1 MAKVRNGFVTNSS
14 SSSFILGFKDEDSI
28 AKTLADDNTCGY
40 FETIY
45 HDCLESEKMDIETM
59 LDNCRESIYWEVFYN
74 LEYKLEERMNW
85 NEIFEFTKTDEFKKL
100 VEEETDKRI
109 NELRK
114 DAEGKSIF
122 VEVEYEDHSLSGSEL
137 EHDIVPY
144 LDCCLEV
151 FSNH

>member
-1 MAKVRNGFVTNSS
+1 MAKIRNGFVTNSS

-28 AKTLADDNTCGY
+28 AKTLADDDTYGY

-45 HDCLESEKMDIETM
+45 QDCLEAEKMDIETM
-59 LDNCRESIYWEVFYN
+59 LNNCRESIYWDAFYD
-74 LEYKLEERMNW
+74 LEYELENRMNW
-85 NEIFEFTKTDEFKKL
+85 DEIFEFTKTDEFKKL

>member
-45 HDCLESEKMDIETM
+45 RDCLESEKMDIETM
-59 LDNCRESIYWEVFYN
+59 LNNCRESIYWEVFYN
-74 LEYKLEERMNW
+74 LEDKLAERMNW
-85 NEIFEFTKTDEFKKL
+85 DEIFEFTKTDEFKKL

>member
-122 VEVEYEDHSLSGSEL
+122 VKVEYEDHSLSGSEL

>member
-59 LDNCRESIYWEVFYN
+59 LDNCRESIYWEVFYDLKYDLEDKMDWN
-74 LEYKLEERMNW
+74 KVYEFIETEEYKN
-85 NEIFEFTKTDEFKKL
+85 L
-100 VEEETDKRI
+100 VKEETDRRI
-109 NELRK
+109 EILRK
-114 DAEGKSIF
+114 DAEGKSVF
-122 VEVEYEDHSLSGSEL
+122 VNVEYEDHSVEGSDL
-137 EHDIVPY
+137 EHYIVPY
-144 LDCCLEV
+144 LDCCLKV
-151 FSNH
+151 FNNH

>member
-85 NEIFEFTKTDEFKKL
+85 NEIFKFTKTDEFKKL

-144 LDCCLEV
+144 LDCCLKR

>member
-1 MAKVRNGFVTNSS
+1 MAKIRNGFVTNSS
-14 SSSFILGFKDEDSI
+14 SSSFILGFKDKDSI

-59 LDNCRESIYWEVFYN
+59 LNNCREDIYWGAFYD
-74 LEYKLEERMNW
+74 LEYKLEKKMNW
-85 NEIFEFTKTDEFKKL
+85 DEIFEFTKTDEFKKF

-122 VEVEYEDHSLSGSEL
+122 VEVEYKDHTVEGSEL

-144 LDCCLEV
+144 LKCCLTR
-151 FSNH
+151 FSHH

>member
-74 LEYKLEERMNW
+74 LKYKFEERMNW

-144 LDCCLEV
+144 LDCCLKR

>member
-14 SSSFILGFKDEDSI
+14 SSSFILGFKDEDNI
-28 AKTLADDNTCGY
+28 AKTLADDNTCDY
-40 FETIY
+40 FEIIY
-45 HDCLESEKMDIETM
+45 HDCLEAEKMDIETM
-59 LDNCRESIYWEVFYN
+59 LNNCRESIYWDAFYD
-74 LEYKLEERMNW
+74 LEYSLENRMNW
-85 NEIFEFTKTDEFKKL
+85 DEIFEFTKTNEFKKF

-122 VEVEYEDHSLSGSEL
+122 VEVEYEDHTVEGSEL

-144 LDCCLEV
+144 LKCCLTR
-151 FSNH
+151 FSHH

>member
-144 LDCCLEV
+144 LDCCLKR

>member
-28 AKTLADDNTCGY
+28 AKTLADDDTYGY

-59 LDNCRESIYWEVFYN
+59 LNNCREDIYWDAFYD
-74 LEYKLEERMNW
+74 LEYSLENRMNW
-85 NEIFEFTKTDEFKKL
+85 DEIFEFTKTNEFKKF

-122 VEVEYEDHSLSGSEL
+122 VEVEYEDHTVEGSEL

-144 LDCCLEV
+144 LKCCLTR
-151 FSNH
+151 FSHH

>member
-1 MAKVRNGFVTNSS
+1 MAKIRNGFVTNSS
-14 SSSFILGFKDEDSI
+14 SSSFILGFKDKDSI

-45 HDCLESEKMDIETM
+45 QDCLEAEKMDIETM
-59 LDNCRESIYWEVFYN
+59 LNNCRESIYWDAFYD
-74 LEYKLEERMNW
+74 LEYELENRMNW
-85 NEIFEFTKTDEFKKL
+85 DEIFEFTKTDEFKKL

-122 VEVEYEDHSLSGSEL
+122 VEVEYQDHSLSGSEL

>member
-1 MAKVRNGFVTNSS
+1 MGKIRNGFVTNSS

-45 HDCLESEKMDIETM
+45 QDCLEAEKMDIETM
-59 LDNCRESIYWEVFYN
+59 LNNCRESIYWDAFYD
-74 LEYKLEERMNW
+74 LEYELENRMNW
-85 NEIFEFTKTDEFKKL
+85 DEIFEFTKTDEFKKL

>member
-1 MAKVRNGFVTNSS
+1 MAKIRNGFVTNSS
-14 SSSFILGFKDEDSI
+14 SSSFILGFKDKDSI

-45 HDCLESEKMDIETM
+45 QDCLEAEKMDIETM
-59 LDNCRESIYWEVFYN
+59 LNNCRESIYWDAFYD
-74 LEYKLEERMNW
+74 LEYELENRMNW
-85 NEIFEFTKTDEFKKL
+85 DEIFEFTKTDEFKKL

-122 VEVEYEDHSLSGSEL
+122 VKVEYEDHSLSGSEL

>member
-1 MAKVRNGFVTNSS
+1 MAKIRNGFVTNSS
-14 SSSFILGFKDEDSI
+14 SSSFILGFKDKDSI

-45 HDCLESEKMDIETM
+45 QDCLEAEKMDIETM
-59 LDNCRESIYWEVFYN
+59 LNNCRESIYWDAFYD
-74 LEYKLEERMNW
+74 LEYELENRMNW
-85 NEIFEFTKTDEFKKL
+85 DEIFEFTKTDEFKKL

>member
-14 SSSFILGFKDEDSI
+14 SSSFILGFKDEDNI
-28 AKTLADDNTCGY
+28 AKTLADDNTCDY
-40 FETIY
+40 FEIIY
-45 HDCLESEKMDIETM
+45 HDCLEAEKMDIETM
-59 LDNCRESIYWEVFYN
+59 LNNCREDIYWDAFYDLKYS
-74 LEYKLEERMNW
+74 LENRMNW
-85 NEIFEFTKTDEFKKL
+85 DEIFEFTKTNEFKKF

-122 VEVEYEDHSLSGSEL
+122 VEVEYEDHTVEGSEL

-144 LDCCLEV
+144 LKCCLTR
-151 FSNH
+151 FSHH

>member
-122 VEVEYEDHSLSGSEL
+122 VEVEYEDHTVEGSEL

-144 LDCCLEV
+144 LKCCLTR
-151 FSNH
+151 FSHH

>member
-1 MAKVRNGFVTNSS
+1 MAKIRNGFVTNSS
-14 SSSFILGFKDEDSI
+14 SSSFILGFKDKDSI

-59 LDNCRESIYWEVFYN
+59 LNNCREDIYWDAFYD
-74 LEYKLEERMNW
+74 LEYKLEKKMNW
-85 NEIFEFTKTDEFKKL
+85 DEIFEFTKTDEFKKF

-122 VEVEYEDHSLSGSEL
+122 VEVEYEDHTVEGSEL

-144 LDCCLEV
+144 LKCCLTR
-151 FSNH
+151 FSHH

>member
-45 HDCLESEKMDIETM
+45 QDCLEAEKMDIETM
-59 LDNCRESIYWEVFYN
+59 LNNCRESIYWDAFYD
-74 LEYKLEERMNW
+74 LEYELENRMNW
-85 NEIFEFTKTDEFKKL
+85 DEIFEFTKTDEFKKL

>member
-45 HDCLESEKMDIETM
+45 HDCLEAEKMDIETI
-59 LDNCRESIYWEVFYN
+59 LNNCRESIYWEVFYN

-85 NEIFEFTKTDEFKKL
+85 DEIFEFTKTDEFKKL
-100 VEEETDKRI
+100 VEEETDKHI

-144 LDCCLEV
+144 LDCCLKR

>member
-1 MAKVRNGFVTNSS
+1 MAKIRNGFVTNSS
-14 SSSFILGFKDEDSI
+14 SSSFILGFKDKDSI
-28 AKTLADDNTCGY
+28 AKTLADNNTCGY

-45 HDCLESEKMDIETM
+45 QDCLEAEKMDIETM
-59 LDNCRESIYWEVFYN
+59 LNNCRESIYWDAFYD
-74 LEYKLEERMNW
+74 LEYELENRMNW
-85 NEIFEFTKTDEFKKL
+85 DEIFEFTKTDEFKKL

>member
-14 SSSFILGFKDEDSI
+14 SSSFILGFKDEDNI
-28 AKTLADDNTCGY
+28 AKTLADDDTCGY

-59 LDNCRESIYWEVFYN
+59 LNNCREDIYWDAFYD
-74 LEYKLEERMNW
+74 LEYSLENRMNW
-85 NEIFEFTKTDEFKKL
+85 DEIFEFTKTNEFKKF

-122 VEVEYEDHSLSGSEL
+122 VEVEYEDHTVEGSEL

-144 LDCCLEV
+144 LKCCLTR
-151 FSNH
+151 FSHH

>member
-1 MAKVRNGFVTNSS
+1 MAKIRNGFVTNSS
-14 SSSFILGFKDEDSI
+14 SSSFILGFKDKDSI
-28 AKTLADDNTCGY
+28 AKTLADDDTYGY

-45 HDCLESEKMDIETM
+45 HDCLEAEKMDIETM
-59 LDNCRESIYWEVFYN
+59 LNNCRESIYWDAFYD
-74 LEYKLEERMNW
+74 LEYELENRMNRD
-85 NEIFEFTKTDEFKKL
+85 EIFEFTKTDEFNKL

-122 VEVEYEDHSLSGSEL
+122 VKVEYEDHSLSGSEL

>member
-85 NEIFEFTKTDEFKKL
+85 DEIFEFTKTDEFKKL

-144 LDCCLEV
+144 LDCCLKR

>member
-1 MAKVRNGFVTNSS
+1 MAKIRNGFVTNSS
-14 SSSFILGFKDEDSI
+14 SSSFILGFKDKDSI
-28 AKTLADDNTCGY
+28 AKILADDNTCGY

-45 HDCLESEKMDIETM
+45 QDCLEAEKMDIETM
-59 LDNCRESIYWEVFYN
+59 LNNCRESIYWDAFYD
-74 LEYKLEERMNW
+74 LEYELENRMNW
-85 NEIFEFTKTDEFKKL
+85 DEIFEFTKTDEFKKL

>member
-45 HDCLESEKMDIETM
+45 HDCLEAEKMDIETM
-59 LDNCRESIYWEVFYN
+59 LNNCRESIYWEVFYN

-85 NEIFEFTKTDEFKKL
+85 DEIFEFTKTDEFKKL
-100 VEEETDKRI
+100 VEEETDKHI

-144 LDCCLEV
+144 LDCCLKR

>member
-1 MAKVRNGFVTNSS
+1 MAKIRNGFVTNSS
-14 SSSFILGFKDEDSI
+14 SSSFILGFKDKDSI

-45 HDCLESEKMDIETM
+45 QDCLEAEKMDIETM
-59 LDNCRESIYWEVFYN
+59 LNNCRESIYWEAFYDLKYE
-74 LEYKLEERMNW
+74 LENRMNW
-85 NEIFEFTKTDEFKKL
+85 DEIFEFTKTDEFKKL

>member
-1 MAKVRNGFVTNSS
+1 MAKIRNGFVTNSS
-14 SSSFILGFKDEDSI
+14 SSSFILGFKDKDSI

-45 HDCLESEKMDIETM
+45 QDCLEAEKMDIETM
-59 LDNCRESIYWEVFYN
+59 LNNCRESIYWEVFYN
-74 LEYKLEERMNW
+74 LEQKLAERMNW
-85 NEIFEFTKTDEFKKL
+85 DEIFEFTKTDEFKKF
-100 VEEETDKRI
+100 VEEETDKYI

-122 VEVEYEDHSLSGSEL
+122 VEVEYEDHSLSGSKL

>member
-1 MAKVRNGFVTNSS
+1 MAKIRNGFVTNSS

-45 HDCLESEKMDIETM
+45 HDCLEAEKMDIETM
-59 LDNCRESIYWEVFYN
+59 LNNCRESIYWEVFYN

-85 NEIFEFTKTDEFKKL
+85 NEIFEFTKTDELKKL